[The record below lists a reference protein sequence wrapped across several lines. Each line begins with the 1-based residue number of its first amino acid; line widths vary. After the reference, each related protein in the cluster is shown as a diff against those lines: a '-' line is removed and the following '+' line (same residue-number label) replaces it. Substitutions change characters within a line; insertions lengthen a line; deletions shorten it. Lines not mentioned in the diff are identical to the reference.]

1 MLKGF
6 REFIARGNV
15 IDLATAVIVGAAF
28 TALVTAFTDNVVQPL
43 ISRIGATPD
52 SDYGFLRIPLGND
65 IAIDFNAVISA
76 TINFLIVAAV
86 VYFVIVVPYKKLK
99 ELDSK
104 VEEEETQLTLLT
116 EIRDLLAETNGQ
128 SGRHVSGPGTGP
140 SPDTAETTSA
150 DRS

>member
-28 TALVTAFTDNVVQPL
+28 TAVVTAFTDHVVQPL
-43 ISRIGATPD
+43 VSRIGATPN
-52 SDYGFLRIPLGND
+52 SDYGFLRIPLGDN

-76 TINFLIVAAV
+76 LINFVIVAAV
-86 VYFVIVVPYKKLK
+86 IYFIIVIPYKKLK
-99 ELDSK
+99 ELDTK

-116 EIRDLLAETNGQ
+116 EIRDLLAKHGAEVTLET
-128 SGRHVSGPGTGP
+128 SKATKPGK
-140 SPDTAETTSA
+140 A
-150 DRS
+150 

>member
-6 REFIARGNV
+6 RDFIARGNV
-15 IDLATAVIVGAAF
+15 IDLATAVIIGAAF

-43 ISRIGATPD
+43 VSRIGATPD
-52 SDYGFLRIPLGND
+52 SDYGFLRIPLGDD
-65 IAIDFNAVISA
+65 IAIDFNAVVSA
-76 TINFLIVAAV
+76 TINFLIVALV

-116 EIRDLLAETNGQ
+116 EIRDILAENGSSA
-128 SGRHVSGPGTGP
+128 SGKHGAEA
-140 SPDTAETTSA
+140 TAGADKTTKTE
-150 DRS
+150 

>member
-28 TALVTAFTDNVVQPL
+28 TAVVTAFTDHVVQPL
-43 ISRIGATPD
+43 VSRIGATPN
-52 SDYGFLRIPLGND
+52 SDYGFLRIPLGDN

-76 TINFLIVAAV
+76 LINFVIVAAV
-86 VYFVIVVPYKKLK
+86 IYFIIVIPYKKLK
-99 ELDSK
+99 ERDTK

-116 EIRDLLAETNGQ
+116 DIRDLLAENGA
-128 SGRHVSGPGTGP
+128 SGKHGAEVTLETSKATKPGK
-140 SPDTAETTSA
+140 A
-150 DRS
+150 

>member
-28 TALVTAFTDNVVQPL
+28 TAVVTAFTDHGVQPL
-43 ISRIGATPD
+43 VSRIGATPN
-52 SDYGFLRIPLGND
+52 SDYGFLRIPLGDN

-76 TINFLIVAAV
+76 LINFVIVAAV
-86 VYFVIVVPYKKLK
+86 IYFIIVIPYKKLK
-99 ELDSK
+99 ELDTK

-116 EIRDLLAETNGQ
+116 EIRDLLAENGA
-128 SGRHVSGPGTGP
+128 SGKHGAEVTLETSKATK
-140 SPDTAETTSA
+140 PDKA
-150 DRS
+150 

>member
-28 TALVTAFTDNVVQPL
+28 TAVVTAFTDHVVQPL
-43 ISRIGATPD
+43 VSRIGATPN
-52 SDYGFLRIPLGND
+52 SDYGFLRIPLGDN

-76 TINFLIVAAV
+76 LINFLIVAAV
-86 VYFVIVVPYKKLK
+86 IYFIIVIPYKKLK
-99 ELDSK
+99 ERDTK

-116 EIRDLLAETNGQ
+116 DIRDLLAENGA
-128 SGRHVSGPGTGP
+128 SGKHGAEVTLETSKATKPGK
-140 SPDTAETTSA
+140 A
-150 DRS
+150 

>member
-28 TALVTAFTDNVVQPL
+28 TAVVTAFTDHVVQPL
-43 ISRIGATPD
+43 VSRIGATPN
-52 SDYGFLRIPLGND
+52 SDYGFLRIPLGDN

-76 TINFLIVAAV
+76 LINFLIVAAV
-86 VYFVIVVPYKKLK
+86 IYFIIVIPYKKLK
-99 ELDSK
+99 ERDTK

-116 EIRDLLAETNGQ
+116 DIRDLLAENGA
-128 SGRHVSGPGTGP
+128 SGKHGAEVSLAA
-140 SPDTAETTSA
+140 SKAKKPDKT
-150 DRS
+150 

>member
-28 TALVTAFTDNVVQPL
+28 TAVVTAFTEHVVQPL
-43 ISRIGATPD
+43 ISRIGATPN
-52 SDYGFLRIPLGND
+52 SDYGFLRIPLGDN

-76 TINFLIVAAV
+76 LINFVIVAAV
-86 VYFVIVVPYKKLK
+86 IYFIIVIPYKKLK
-99 ELDSK
+99 ERDTK

-116 EIRDLLAETNGQ
+116 DIRDLLAENGA
-128 SGRHVSGPGTGP
+128 SGKHGAEVSLAA
-140 SPDTAETTSA
+140 SKAKKPDKT
-150 DRS
+150 